1 MDHLLNSEV
10 SKNDDSIES
19 EVSQVF
25 KSSKNKE
32 RLAKH
37 NREIGN

>member
-1 MDHLLNSEV
+1 MNHLLNSEV

-25 KSSKNKE
+25 KSKNKE

-37 NREIGN
+37 NWEIGN